1 MSSYEFLL
9 VDQNAPFLVA
19 GAVTLLIAAVE
30 VASLLLGFGLSN
42 LIDDLLPDF
51 DPEPDFDSPDLDGP
65 DFDGTDSFD
74 AAEASVFVQAF
85 AWLNVGRVPFLVL
98 LLSYLAVFTVAGLVL
113 QSAASAAIGLI
124 PAWIAGPAA
133 GLAALPATRLTSR
146 LLARIMPREET
157 YAVGEEQFI
166 GRTASIT
173 LGPVDAE
180 TAGKAKLVDQFGN
193 VHFVRV
199 RAANAGERYQVG
211 SEVLL
216 VRRDDAVFAVIATP
230 ESVT

>member
-51 DPEPDFDSPDLDGP
+51 DPEPDFDGPDLDGV
-65 DFDGTDSFD
+65 DSFD
-74 AAEASVFVQAF
+74 AAEANVFVQAF

-146 LLARIMPREET
+146 LLA
-157 YAVGEEQFI
+157 
-166 GRTASIT
+166 
-173 LGPVDAE
+173 
-180 TAGKAKLVDQFGN
+180 
-193 VHFVRV
+193 
-199 RAANAGERYQVG
+199 
-211 SEVLL
+211 
-216 VRRDDAVFAVIATP
+216 
-230 ESVT
+230 

>member
-51 DPEPDFDSPDLDGP
+51 DLEPDFDGPDLDGV
-65 DFDGTDSFD
+65 DSFD

>member
-51 DPEPDFDSPDLDGP
+51 DPEPDFDGPDLDGV
-65 DFDGTDSFD
+65 DSFD

-98 LLSYLAVFTVAGLVL
+98 LLSYLAVFTVAGLAL

-133 GLAALPATRLTSR
+133 GAAALPVTRLTSR

-180 TAGKAKLVDQFGN
+180 TAGKARLVDQFGN

-216 VRRDDAVFAVIATP
+216 VRRDDAVFAVITTP

>member
-51 DPEPDFDSPDLDGP
+51 DPEPDFDGPDLDGV
-65 DFDGTDSFD
+65 DSFD

-113 QSAASAAIGLI
+113 QAAASAAIGLI

-173 LGPVDAE
+173 LWPVDAE

-199 RAANAGERYQVG
+199 RADNAGERYQVG

>member
-51 DPEPDFDSPDLDGP
+51 DPEPDFDGPDLDGV
-65 DFDGTDSFD
+65 DSFD
-74 AAEASVFVQAF
+74 AAEANVFVQAF

>member
-9 VDQNAPFLVA
+9 VDQNGPFLVA

-30 VASLLLGFGLSN
+30 MASLLLGFGLSN

-51 DPEPDFDSPDLDGP
+51 DPGPDFDGP

-74 AAEASVFVQAF
+74 AAEANVFVQAF

-98 LLSYLAVFTVAGLVL
+98 LLSYLAVFTVAGLAL
-113 QSAASAAIGLI
+113 QSAANAAIGLI

-146 LLARIMPREET
+146 LLARIVPREET

-199 RAANAGERYQVG
+199 RAANAGESYEVG

-216 VRRDDAVFAVIATP
+216 VRRDDAVFAVITTP